1 MIYQIKLQKKQ
12 RNNSQLLEII
22 SQKSLITNDNLSE
35 VSQQDYEDIME
46 YEKRHSV
53 QKKVKK
59 L

>member
-22 SQKSLITNDNLSE
+22 SQKSLIINDNLNE

-46 YEKRHSV
+46 
-53 QKKVKK
+53 
-59 L
+59 